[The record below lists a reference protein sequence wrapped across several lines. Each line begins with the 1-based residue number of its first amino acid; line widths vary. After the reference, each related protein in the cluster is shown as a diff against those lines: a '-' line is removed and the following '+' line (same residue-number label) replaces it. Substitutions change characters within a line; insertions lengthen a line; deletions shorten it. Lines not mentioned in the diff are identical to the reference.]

1 VQGELHGGR
10 RAAGDARFLYDNE
23 CLWFMNTTRTQ
34 PNCVSTRPR
43 RRAQLV
49 GAHRAS
55 CEPSCGCPWHC
66 YSAPSRRVLHRRSKR
81 GRAAHA
87 VTSPLTRAR
96 TTPASSLLASGAER
110 SHTRVAVGLSLCP
123 GPRNTVGARP
133 CVVGRTRRLSARR
146 PVALATAVRP
156 LSQAEKLCP
165 VCATRLTCWC
175 RRTDIKVGCEG
186 AYDQRP
192 PQYPGWVRIT
202 VLPVVV
208 FPAVC
213 CSSAAASL

>member
-1 VQGELHGGR
+1 MILRKEKLKDGDWRFRRSWILHDIVDPVSGVNCTTEFKAKNHPPAVSTATSAPRGPNLQVAPVGFVGIGYKLPSWTVMWR
-10 RAAGDARFLYDNE
+10 YPQLRDFFLKWIRPDSPAVRGV
-23 CLWFMNTTRTQ
+23 FMNTTRTQ

-55 CEPSCGCPWHC
+55 CEPSGGCPWHC

-133 CVVGRTRRLSARR
+133 CVVG
-146 PVALATAVRP
+146 
-156 LSQAEKLCP
+156 
-165 VCATRLTCWC
+165 
-175 RRTDIKVGCEG
+175 
-186 AYDQRP
+186 
-192 PQYPGWVRIT
+192 
-202 VLPVVV
+202 
-208 FPAVC
+208 
-213 CSSAAASL
+213 